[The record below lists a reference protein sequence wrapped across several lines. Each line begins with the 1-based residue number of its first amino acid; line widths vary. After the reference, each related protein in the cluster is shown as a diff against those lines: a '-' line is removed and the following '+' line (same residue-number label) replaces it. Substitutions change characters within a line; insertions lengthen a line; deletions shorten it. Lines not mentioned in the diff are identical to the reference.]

1 MFRRRS
7 TDHSKAWAALAAL
20 LCAPLSAPLSA
31 CSATDM
37 MSGDYESMQ
46 TTLTSAEAEN
56 QHHADACEA
65 APSMPEMMDELA
77 RHEKSMNDIMR
88 RMDEARGYMGDGSMG
103 MGMRHCT
110 GSSFDHMSQSVDDI
124 HSMMSDHLIR
134 IASAESL
141 DAACSE
147 CSTHTGSMDG
157 LMQNM
162 MTDLESMACVRR

>member
-1 MFRRRS
+1 MTRLMQGFKS
-7 TDHSKAWAALAAL
+7 SAALAVL
-20 LCAPLSAPLSA
+20 LFAPLAA
-31 CSATDM
+31 CSETDM

-46 TTLTSAEAEN
+46 ATLGSAEAEN

-77 RHEKSMNDIMR
+77 RHEKAMSDIMA
-88 RMDEARGYMGDGSMG
+88 RMEEARGHMGDGSMG

-124 HSMMSDHLIR
+124 QTMMSDHVKR
-134 IASAESL
+134 VESAESL
-141 DAACSE
+141 DIARSE
-147 CSTHTGSMDG
+147 CSTHAGALNQ

-162 MTDLESMACVRR
+162 TTDLESMSCVRR